1 MNDEVMEK
9 VGLRSWRTLT
19 MAKEINITIENK
31 LVMEKRD
38 MNVYHHSTRS
48 AHLIS
53 HNNSITLP
61 LRTSVE
67 DDYLHISVV
76 SGPGH
81 LENKSLVNLPSWADF
96 ELSSQG
102 NIIVAHSGDRTL
114 LKIPPGPSTWQLKM
128 TRSITS
134 FINQVS
140 DRVTIG
146 DDRLEY
152 S

>member
-1 MNDEVMEK
+1 
-9 VGLRSWRTLT
+9 
-19 MAKEINITIENK
+19 MAKEINVTIENK
-31 LVMEKRD
+31 LVLEKRD

-61 LRTSVE
+61 LRPSLE
-67 DDYLHISVV
+67 EDYLHISVV

-81 LENKSLVNLPSWADF
+81 LINKSVLNLPAWADF
-96 ELSSQG
+96 EFSSEG
-102 NIIVAHSGDRTL
+102 KIKVVHSDDRTL

-128 TRSITS
+128 TRSFTS
-134 FINQVS
+134 IIDQAV
-140 DRVTIG
+140 DRVTVG
-146 DDRLEY
+146 DDQLEY

>member
-1 MNDEVMEK
+1 
-9 VGLRSWRTLT
+9 
-19 MAKEINITIENK
+19 MAKEINVTIENK
-31 LVMEKRD
+31 LVLEKRD

-61 LRTSVE
+61 LRPSIE
-67 DDYLHISVV
+67 EDYLHISVV

-81 LENKSLVNLPSWADF
+81 LINKSILNLPAWADF
-96 ELSSQG
+96 EFSSEG
-102 NIIVAHSGDRTL
+102 KIKVVHSDDRTL
-114 LKIPPGPSTWQLKM
+114 LKIPPGPSTWQLRM

-134 FINQVS
+134 IIDRAA
-140 DRVTIG
+140 DRVTVG

>member
-1 MNDEVMEK
+1 
-9 VGLRSWRTLT
+9 
-19 MAKEINITIENK
+19 MAKEINITVENK
-31 LVMEKRD
+31 LIMEKRD

-48 AHLIS
+48 AHMIS
-53 HNNSITLP
+53 HDNSITLP
-61 LRTSVE
+61 LRPSVE

-81 LENKSLVNLPSWADF
+81 LNNKSVLNLPAWADF
-96 ELSSQG
+96 ELSSEG
-102 NIIVAHSGDRTL
+102 NIIVVHSGDRTF

-134 FINQVS
+134 GINQS
-140 DRVTIG
+140 ADRVTIG

>member
-1 MNDEVMEK
+1 
-9 VGLRSWRTLT
+9 
-19 MAKEINITIENK
+19 MANEINITVENK

-61 LRTSVE
+61 LQQSVE

-81 LENKSLVNLPSWADF
+81 LINNSVLNLPAWADF
-96 ELSSQG
+96 EFLCEG
-102 NIIVAHSGDRTL
+102 KIILVHSGERTL

-128 TRSITS
+128 TRSKTCI
-134 FINQVS
+134 INQTV
-140 DRVTIG
+140 DRVTVG
-146 DDRLEY
+146 DDQLEY
-152 S
+152 T

>member
-1 MNDEVMEK
+1 MEK
-9 VGLRSWRTLT
+9 
-19 MAKEINITIENK
+19 EISITVENK

-53 HNNSITLP
+53 HNNSITLK
-61 LRTSVE
+61 LRPSLE
-67 DDYLHISVV
+67 DDYVHISIVC
-76 SGPGH
+76 GPGH
-81 LENKSLVNLPSWADF
+81 LTYKSILNLPSWADF
-96 ELSSQG
+96 ELHSEGSLMA
-102 NIIVAHSGDRTL
+102 AHSGERTV

-128 TRSITS
+128 KRPIDF
-134 FINQVS
+134 FIGRLA

>member
-1 MNDEVMEK
+1 MTKLWIIETVD
-9 VGLRSWRTLT
+9 WRYEQ
-19 MAKEINITIENK
+19 MAKEINVTIENK

-61 LRTSVE
+61 LQPLVE

-81 LENKSLVNLPSWADF
+81 LINKSILNLPAWADF
-96 ELSSQG
+96 EFSAEG
-102 NIIVAHSGDRTL
+102 KIILVHSDDRTL

-128 TRSITS
+128 TRAQTSI
-134 FINQVS
+134 INQAV
-140 DRVTIG
+140 DRVTVG
-146 DDRLEY
+146 DDQLEY
-152 S
+152 T

>member
-1 MNDEVMEK
+1 
-9 VGLRSWRTLT
+9 
-19 MAKEINITIENK
+19 MAKEINVTIENK
-31 LVMEKRD
+31 LVLEKRD

-61 LRTSVE
+61 LQPSVE

-81 LENKSLVNLPSWADF
+81 LINKSILIIPAWADF
-96 ELSSQG
+96 EISSEG
-102 NIIVAHSGDRTL
+102 KVSVAHLGDRTL
-114 LKIPPGPSTWQLKM
+114 LKIPPGPSTWQLRM
-128 TRSITS
+128 TRSSTS
-134 FINQVS
+134 IINRAV
-140 DRVTIG
+140 DRVTVG
-146 DDRLEY
+146 DDQLEY

>member
-1 MNDEVMEK
+1 
-9 VGLRSWRTLT
+9 
-19 MAKEINITIENK
+19 MAKEINVIIENK
-31 LVMEKRD
+31 LVLEKRD

-61 LRTSVE
+61 LQPSVDVE

-81 LENKSLVNLPSWADF
+81 LTNKSILNLPAWADF
-96 ELSSQG
+96 EFSSEG
-102 NIIVAHSGDRTL
+102 KIILFHSDDRTL
-114 LKIPPGPSTWQLKM
+114 LKIPPGPSTWQLRIK
-128 TRSITS
+128 RSKTS
-134 FINQVS
+134 IINQAV
-140 DRVTIG
+140 DQVTVG
-146 DDRLEY
+146 DDQLEY

>member
-1 MNDEVMEK
+1 
-9 VGLRSWRTLT
+9 
-19 MAKEINITIENK
+19 MAKEINVTIENK
-31 LVMEKRD
+31 LVLEKRD

-61 LRTSVE
+61 LRPSLE
-67 DDYLHISVV
+67 EDYLHISVV

-81 LENKSLVNLPSWADF
+81 LINKSVLNLPAWADF
-96 ELSSQG
+96 EFSSEG
-102 NIIVAHSGDRTL
+102 KIKVVHSDDRTL
-114 LKIPPGPSTWQLKM
+114 LKIPPGPSTWQLRM

-134 FINQVS
+134 IIDRAV
-140 DRVTIG
+140 DRVTVG
-146 DDRLEY
+146 DDQLEY